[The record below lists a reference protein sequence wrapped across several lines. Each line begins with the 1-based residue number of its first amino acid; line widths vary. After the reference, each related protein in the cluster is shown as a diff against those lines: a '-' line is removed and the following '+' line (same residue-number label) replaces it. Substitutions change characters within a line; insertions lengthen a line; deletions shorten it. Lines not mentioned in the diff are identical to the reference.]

1 MLVNENNDK
10 CLLFYKLSFWNLLF
24 YVFFMDMFF
33 LSGRNAKMKLL
44 KKQKNCDYLRNI
56 SHFRL
61 KLIEY
66 TGFVPL
72 VSMAHQKFR
81 ILEQIG
87 RKESFSFFSSKV
99 VYMRGN
105 QILWVVMW
113 SILHYATYQTS
124 KSSFF
129 TKLSKLWEI

>member
-1 MLVNENNDK
+1 MKISLENYKNVQVEVKITQKDDK
-10 CLLFYKLSFWNLLF
+10 
-24 YVFFMDMFF
+24 DMFF

-105 QILWVVMW
+105 QILWVVM
-113 SILHYATYQTS
+113 
-124 KSSFF
+124 
-129 TKLSKLWEI
+129 

>member
-1 MLVNENNDK
+1 MANQNYRSNKFPINKHWDSTIANRLWDFK
-10 CLLFYKLSFWNLLF
+10 KALYSKL
-24 YVFFMDMFF
+24 FFMDMFF
-33 LSGRNAKMKLL
+33 LSGRAAKMKLL

-56 SHFRL
+56 SYFRL

-66 TGFVPL
+66 TGFIPL

-87 RKESFSFFSSKV
+87 RKESFSFFSSKI

-105 QILWVVMW
+105 QILWVVM
-113 SILHYATYQTS
+113 
-124 KSSFF
+124 
-129 TKLSKLWEI
+129 